1 MAIPK
6 TLKEVQES
14 IQDVQETIQDEIASK
29 AKRKSTL
36 KSLKLKKKFRLV
48 KLRRDY
54 EEEVRAIH
62 IQYSKNPERLKAKYA
77 SDYYARSER
86 KKARAQRRIEQE
98 KKAIEY
104 MEKER
109 PLSTNE
115 EIGSAI
121 VQGIGTALFIAA
133 LAILDTL
140 GVKDGMAY
148 KNLTIVCFTL
158 FSAFMIL
165 MYLFSC
171 LHHAI
176 TAMVPK
182 LVFERLSHVFTFLCM
197 GFSYTTYTITKIQG
211 LPGWIIFGF
220 VWGVAVIGVLFYAIS
235 GRKHLK
241 LNKILYA
248 LAGVSLFIMT
258 GTLYNNLSTK
268 SFAMLICS
276 AAFYVIGFLFYNLRK
291 IRFMHLVG
299 NVFFLAANIYMFFS
313 LLFIGA

>member
-6 TLKEVQES
+6 SIKEVQES

-36 KSLKLKKKFRLV
+36 KSLKLKKKFRLR
-48 KLRRDY
+48 KLRLDY
-54 EEEVRAIH
+54 ENEVREIH
-62 IQYSKNPERLKAKYA
+62 IQYSRNPERLKAKYA
-77 SDYYARSER
+77 ADNYARSEK

-98 KKAIEY
+98 QRAIEY
-104 MEKER
+104 LEKER
-109 PLSTNE
+109 PLTTHE
-115 EIGSAI
+115 EIASAI
-121 VQGIGTALFIAA
+121 VQGLGVALFIAA

-140 GVKDGMAY
+140 GVRDGMAY
-148 KNLTIVCFTL
+148 KSLTVVCFTL

-197 GFSYTTYTITKIQG
+197 GFSYTTFTITKIQG
-211 LPGWIIFGF
+211 LAGWILFGY
-220 VWGVAVIGVLFYAIS
+220 VWGVSAIGVLFYAIS

-241 LNKILYA
+241 LNKVLYA
-248 LAGVSLFIMT
+248 LAGVSLYTMT
-258 GTLYNNLSTK
+258 GTLYSVLSTQ
-268 SFAMLICS
+268 SFAMLICA
-276 AAFYVIGFLFYNLRK
+276 AAFYTIGFLFYNLRK
-291 IRFMHLVG
+291 YRFMHFVG
-299 NVFFLAANIYMFFS
+299 NCFFLAANIYMFFA
-313 LLFIGA
+313 LFFIGV

>member
-6 TLKEVQES
+6 TIKEVQES
-14 IQDVQETIQDEIASK
+14 IQDVQETIQDEIAAK

-36 KSLKLKKKFRLV
+36 KSLKLKKKFRLR
-48 KLRRDY
+48 KLRLDY
-54 EEEVRAIH
+54 ENEVREIH

-77 SDYYARSER
+77 ADNYARTEK
-86 KKARAQRRIEQE
+86 KKARAQRRIEHEQ
-98 KKAIEY
+98 KAIEY

-109 PLSTNE
+109 PLTTNE
-115 EIGSAI
+115 EIGSSI
-121 VQGIGTALFIAA
+121 VQGIGVAIFIAA

-140 GVKDGMAY
+140 GVRDGMAY

-158 FSAFMIL
+158 FSVFMIL

-197 GFSYTTYTITKIQG
+197 GFSYTTFTITKIQG
-211 LPGWIIFGF
+211 LAGWVLFGY
-220 VWGVAVIGVLFYAIS
+220 VWGVSAIGVIFFAVS
-235 GRKHLK
+235 GRKHLV

-248 LAGVSLFIMT
+248 LAGVSLFLMT
-258 GTLYNNLSTK
+258 GTLYHVLAK
-268 SFAMLICS
+268 QSFAMLICS
-276 AAFYVIGFLFYNLRK
+276 AAFYTIGFAFYNMRK
-291 IRFMHLVG
+291 VRFMHLVG
-299 NVFFLAANIYMFFS
+299 NCFFLAANIYMFFA
-313 LLFIGA
+313 LFFIGV